1 MAVRQEAAAAAAE
14 PPARMPAT
22 PDTPRRMRFL
32 CPRLPCEAR
41 APSHDLKRAS
51 PVLTAHRRPVLNERI
66 TYLTTNGWRKALG
79 TQFVTPASRLVQRA
93 QTW

>member
-14 PPARMPAT
+14 PPAGMPAT

-41 APSHDLKRAS
+41 APSHGLKRAS
-51 PVLTAHRRPVLNERI
+51 PV
-66 TYLTTNGWRKALG
+66 
-79 TQFVTPASRLVQRA
+79 QPAPDDPCEMSA
-93 QTW
+93 SPT